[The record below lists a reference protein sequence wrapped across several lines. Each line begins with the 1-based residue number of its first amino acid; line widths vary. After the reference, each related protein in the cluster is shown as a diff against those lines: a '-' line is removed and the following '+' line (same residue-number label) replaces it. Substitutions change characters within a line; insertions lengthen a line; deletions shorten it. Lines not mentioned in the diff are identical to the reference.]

1 MMRVRS
7 LIGFAFA
14 LLLLLKLCLALDGVK
29 IGDPIK
35 YSVRIPVADSLLIVE
50 PDGLP
55 VRVLPF
61 DKLQKLDGGVF
72 EFSAAV
78 YDTGALEIPALPI
91 LLFEKGQVTDTI
103 WTEPREVVVAS
114 TLADSASAPRPLK
127 PYEEHPLRFA
137 DIAREFWPWVV
148 GGLVLAALIF
158 YWLRYRSR
166 PKAGEVAPA
175 PPPLPPAELAIREL
189 IALRDKKYPERG
201 MLKEQ
206 YSEFSEVLRRYV
218 EGRWEFPALEMTTY
232 ELAAELKRDDLPTSL
247 KDELLPVLRES
258 DLVKFAKQIPTLASA
273 NAIVDLGFK
282 IVEQTRPRAE
292 EVKEGQAA

>member
-1 MMRVRS
+1 MRIRS
-7 LIGFAFA
+7 LIGILLASLLVVQICFGLDA
-14 LLLLLKLCLALDGVK
+14 LK

-35 YSVRIPVADSLLIVE
+35 YTVKIPVTDSLLVIE
-50 PDGLP
+50 PTGLP

-61 DKLQKLDGGVF
+61 DPLQKPDVKVF

-78 YDTGALEIPALPI
+78 YDTGTLEIPALAI

-103 WTEPREVVVAS
+103 WTEPREVSVES

-127 PYEEHPLRFA
+127 PYEEHPLRVA
-137 DIAREFWPWVV
+137 DIVREFWPWVV
-148 GGLVLAALIF
+148 GALALATLIF
-158 YWLRYRSR
+158 VWLRYRNR
-166 PKAGEVAPA
+166 MKADEVAPA

-206 YSEFSEVLRRYV
+206 YSEFSEVLRRYI

-232 ELAAELKRDDLPTSL
+232 ELASELRRDDLPASL
-247 KDELLPVLRES
+247 REELLPVLRES
-258 DLVKFAKQIPTLASA
+258 DLVKFAKQTPTLASA
-273 NAIVDLGFK
+273 NAIVALGFE

-292 EVKEGQAA
+292 EIKEGQAT

>member
-1 MMRVRS
+1 MRLTR
-7 LIGFAFA
+7 
-14 LLLLLKLCLALDGVK
+14 CK

-35 YSVRIPVADSLLIVE
+35 YSVKIPMLRTAFLVVE
-50 PDGLP
+50 PTGLP
-55 VRVLPF
+55 VRVLP
-61 DKLQKLDGGVF
+61 LDPLHKPDGNVF

-78 YDTGALEIPALPI
+78 YDTGTLEIPALAI

-103 WTEPREVVVAS
+103 WTEPRQVIVES
-114 TLADSASAPRPLK
+114 TLADSVSAPRPLK

-137 DIAREFWPWVV
+137 DVVREYWPWAV
-148 GGLVLAALIF
+148 GAFALAALIR
-158 YWLRYRSR
+158 LVRYRNR
-166 PKAGEVAPA
+166 RKPVLHLP
-175 PPPLPPAELAIREL
+175 PPPLPPAELAVREL
-189 IALRDKKYPERG
+189 IALRDKSYPERG

-232 ELAAELKRDDLPTSL
+232 ELASELKRDDLPASL
-247 KDELLPVLRES
+247 CEDLLPVLRES

-282 IVEQTRPRAE
+282 IIEQTRPRVE
-292 EVKEGQAA
+292 EIKEGIAT